1 MYVLLIGCGDYW
13 DDGVCK
19 VLGPF
24 ESRQEAVDMEKYC
37 ERYSNVK
44 TEIFELTKEL

>member
-1 MYVLLIGCGDYW
+1 MYVLVVGYGVYW
-13 DDGVCK
+13 DDGIYK

-24 ESRQEAVDMEKYC
+24 KTRQEAIDMEKYC
-37 ERYSNVK
+37 DSYSCVR

>member
-1 MYVLLIGCGDYW
+1 VYVLVVGYGAYW
-13 DDGVCK
+13 DDGIHK

-24 ESRQEAVDMEKYC
+24 TEQEAADMEKYYDS
-37 ERYSNVK
+37 YSCVR